1 MKFLGI
7 DPGLATIGYAVIE
20 EVVDSVRPLDY
31 GCLTTPAGMPFAD
44 RLKMIKDDLS
54 ELLLRY
60 RPASAAVETILFE
73 TNKKTAMDVAQARGA
88 ILLTLREHDVPIVE
102 LSPLQVKNMATGDG
116 RADKIQIQT
125 MVQKI
130 FALKSPPKPDDA
142 ADALA
147 IAWCAYLR
155 NGITLD

>member
-1 MKFLGI
+1 MKFLGL
-7 DPGLATIGYAVIE
+7 DPGLATIGYAIIE

-31 GCLTTPAGMPFAD
+31 GCLTTPAGMPFVD

-54 ELLLRY
+54 DLLLRY

-73 TNKKTAMDVAQARGA
+73 TNKKTAMDVAQARGV
-88 ILLTLREHDVPIVE
+88 IMLTLREHDVPIVE

-130 FALKSPPKPDDA
+130 FSLKSPPKPDDA

-147 IAWCAYLR
+147 LGWCAYLM
-155 NGITLD
+155 NGRIG

>member
-7 DPGLATIGYAVIE
+7 DPGLATVGYAVIE

-31 GCLTTPAGMPFAD
+31 GCLTTPAAMPFPE
-44 RLKMIKDDLS
+44 RLKMIKDDLV
-54 ELLLRY
+54 EILLRY

-73 TNKKTAMDVAQARGA
+73 TNKKTAMDVAQARGV
-88 ILLTLREHDVPIVE
+88 IMLTLREHDVPIVE
-102 LSPLQVKNMATGDG
+102 LSPLQMKNMATGDG

-130 FALKSPPKPDDA
+130 FSLKSPPKPDDA

-147 IAWCAYLR
+147 LAWCAYLR
-155 NGITLD
+155 NGTIQ

>member
-1 MKFLGI
+1 MKFIGI

-31 GCLTTPAGMPFAD
+31 GCLTTPAALPFAD

-73 TNKKTAMDVAQARGA
+73 TNKKTAIDVAQARGA
-88 ILLTLREHDVPIVE
+88 ILLTLREYDVPIVE

-116 RADKIQIQT
+116 RADKLQIQS

-130 FALKSPPKPDDA
+130 FALKAPPKPDDA

-155 NGITLD
+155 NGIVN

>member
-1 MKFLGI
+1 MKFLGL
-7 DPGLATIGYAVIE
+7 DPGLATIGYAIIE

-31 GCLTTPAGMPFAD
+31 GCLTTPAGMPFVD

-73 TNKKTAMDVAQARGA
+73 TNKKTAMDVAQARGV
-88 ILLTLREHDVPIVE
+88 IMLSLREHDVPIVE

-130 FALKSPPKPDDA
+130 FSLKAPPKPDDA

-147 IAWCAYLR
+147 LSWCAYLR
-155 NGITLD
+155 NGRIG